1 MKYFNGYD
9 QVKKTPLQALRRQ
22 YELLQMKKD
31 EKIEDYLS
39 TITTI
44 TNLMKLCG
52 ETLTEKVIMKKI
64 LRILPSQFDCLVIK
78 IKEAKE
84 LSDMKIDD
92 LQGIE
97 SHERRLLEEEMKD
110 KKNKLKPNYYKTLK
124 PLKMEGIVILK
135 F

>member
-1 MKYFNGYD
+1 VKYFNGYD